1 MRALRVARTL
11 ARAAVAVAPP
21 RVAPTTPA
29 RSPVAAMASRA
40 AKTASSSASLD
51 PSHRSSVT
59 SPIPRAPS
67 DGATKTQLLVVTT
80 PALMSSNPLARLRGD
95 DDAMPSD
102 RFDIHVGVELGDFPR
117 DVLEAREG
125 PPVAVLWWFGD
136 AKVRPFD
143 TGPHTTPFAW

>member
-51 PSHRSSVT
+51 PSQSSVM